1 MSSVRVNPYPMP
13 DLLTALEKLQQQQT
27 SDTLELGTGSKIN
40 KPSDDP
46 AGAAQMILMQDTGS
60 QIDSYN
66 QSIGSVNGQLS
77 TADSTLNSVVTVL
90 QRAIGLA
97 TEGANGTLSDTDRQA
112 IADELSG
119 IQSEL
124 ISLANTSYQG
134 RYLFSGTAD
143 SLPFVADQAAQ
154 SGVTYKGNAGTNVV
168 AIGTGY
174 QIQVNVPGSQV
185 FNGSGTDVFQSIHDL
200 ISALNS
206 NSGIADAASQVT
218 NAYNYV
224 TAQRVFYGNAM
235 NQVQTQ
241 QSFLSTEKVTLA
253 QQENTTAGADM
264 TQVASDLSAGET
276 AMNAAMQAISSMPR
290 TSLFDYLK

>member
-1 MSSVRVNPYPMP
+1 MSSIRVNPYPMP
-13 DLLTALEKLQQQQT
+13 DLLTALENLQQQQT
-27 SDTLELGTGSKIN
+27 NDSLELGTGNKIN

-46 AGAAQMILMQDTGS
+46 AGAAQVVLLQEEGS

-77 TADSTLNSVVTVL
+77 TADSTLNSVVSVL

-97 TEGANGTLSDTDRQA
+97 TEGANGTLSDTDRAA

-119 IQSEL
+119 IQTEL

-134 RYLFSGTAD
+134 QYLFSGTAD
-143 SLPFVADQAAQ
+143 TQPFVVDGTTQ
-154 SGVTYKGNAGTNVV
+154 SGVSYHGNTGTNLVS
-168 AIGTGY
+168 IGTGY
-174 QIQVNVPGSQV
+174 QIQVNLPGAQL
-185 FNGSGTDVFQSIHDL
+185 FNGSGADVFQAIHDL
-200 ISALNS
+200 ISALNT
-206 NSGIADAASQVT
+206 NSGITGAASEVT

-241 QSFLSTEKVTLA
+241 QTFLSSEKVTLA
-253 QQENTTAGADM
+253 QQETTVAGADM
-264 TQVASDLSAGET
+264 TKVASDLATGET
-276 AMNAAMQAISSMPR
+276 AMNATLQAIGNMPR